1 MVMPQARA
9 VHAEPSNEA
18 RRPRFPAGPATTQS
32 WGMSCAQT
40 AIIPTK
46 SVIDA
51 SAAASSTNVFNISAS
66 RFWNIRRTL
75 FRFCSKESSAGR
87 GSVLRTRALVNWG
100 IDMPD
105 CIIPEDELTGTRR
118 LGLG

>member
-9 VHAEPSNEA
+9 VHAEPSNDA

-51 SAAASSTNVFNISAS
+51 SAAASSTNVFNIS
-66 RFWNIRRTL
+66 RLPVLEHKKNIVPFLFSGVKRR
-75 FRFCSKESSAGR
+75 
-87 GSVLRTRALVNWG
+87 
-100 IDMPD
+100 
-105 CIIPEDELTGTRR
+105 
-118 LGLG
+118 

>member
-1 MVMPQARA
+1 MPRPRKPTRPSMVMPEARA
-9 VHAEPSNEA
+9 VHAEPSNRA
-18 RRPRFPAGPATTQS
+18 KRPRFPAGPVTTQS

-51 SAAASSTNVFNISAS
+51 SAAASSTNVFNMPAS

-75 FRFCSKESSAGR
+75 FRFCSGESRGGG
-87 GSVLRTRALVNWG
+87 GSVWAATDFG
-100 IDMPD
+100 
-105 CIIPEDELTGTRR
+105 
-118 LGLG
+118 